1 MISNRLNSEL
11 SNRQVCVE
19 DNDESCLQFLYESLR
34 SELSQTSVPLT
45 YWFISAEFLKLFNKE
60 LKELK
65 ELKERMELK
74 EVEDVGT
81 FPDISVVC

>member
-60 LKELK
+60 LKELR
-65 ELKERMELK
+65 ERMELK